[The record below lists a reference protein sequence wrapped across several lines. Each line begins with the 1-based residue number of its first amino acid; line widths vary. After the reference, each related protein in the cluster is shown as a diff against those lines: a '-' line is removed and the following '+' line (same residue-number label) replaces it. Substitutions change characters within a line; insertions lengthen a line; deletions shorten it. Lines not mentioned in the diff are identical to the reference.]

1 MAKAKPI
8 VLFSMVN
15 PHFNYTNHNNN
26 NNSICLHFS
35 EVHRIIIYY
44 YSSKNNNPKR
54 LYIDLL
60 VFNRA

>member
-15 PHFNYTNHNNN
+15 PHFNYTNHN

-60 VFNRA
+60 VFNMA